1 MWANNSVFEYY
12 SNTWG
17 WILVFEFVFGWL
29 FKTEYYSYSYSV
41 DFLKPNII
49 RIRIRVIFQTEYY
62 LYLYLGDFLKPNTTG
77 MLYIF
82 CSALILLM
90 SGSQSLIN
98 GHRKICHRTF
108 TFLMTGSTNPMKK
121 WVGECSSLSSRR
133 CQNYSVRQDCN
144 LSSYTRVTSFL
155 LGTSQK
161 LHLLVEFDH
170 FLIIFVFSH
179 YWEAELYLYSY
190 SYSVISG

>member
-1 MWANNSVFEYY
+1 M
-12 SNTWG
+12 G
-17 WILVFEFVFGWL
+17 
-29 FKTEYYSYSYSV
+29 

-49 RIRIRVIFQTEYY
+49 HIRIRAISSNWILFVFVFSNFSNRILFVFVLGWFSEIRIPLGIF
-62 LYLYLGDFLKPNTTG
+62 FWI
-77 MLYIF
+77 LYIF

-170 FLIIFVFSH
+170 FLIIFVFSLH
-179 YWEAELYLYSY
+179 WEAELYLYS
-190 SYSVISG
+190 VISGWPKNIGLRIRSFWKTE